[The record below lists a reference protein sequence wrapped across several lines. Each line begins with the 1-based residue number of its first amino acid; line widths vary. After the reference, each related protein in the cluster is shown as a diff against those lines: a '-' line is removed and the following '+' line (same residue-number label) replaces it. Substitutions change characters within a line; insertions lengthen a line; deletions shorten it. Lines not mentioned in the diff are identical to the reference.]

1 MSGGDQ
7 MSVNTPS
14 SSPASLPDPAP
25 PSTGKDPLYQT
36 ASTTA
41 TDYWNDSCSVE
52 ELTYAIERGAVGATT
67 NPTIVGDV
75 LKKEMHLW
83 RGRIAEIFAENPT
96 WTEDEITWRLIEEMA
111 MRGAELLLPVFER
124 EGGRKGRI
132 SIQTDPRL
140 YRDSARI
147 TEQALRFSALA
158 PNMQVK
164 IPVTCAGVQAI
175 EEVTAAGVNINA
187 TVCFTVPQALA
198 VAEAVER
205 GLQRRE
211 AAGEDVASMTPVCT
225 LMVGRLDD
233 WMEVLVKR
241 DGVVAD
247 PGIVHWAGIACM
259 KKAYGIVRERGYRT
273 RLLAAAYRHHLHW
286 SELIGGDVI
295 LTIPY
300 SWQRLFNDS
309 DIEVVP
315 RMDDPVPETIVNE
328 LYRRFP
334 DFRRAYDVD
343 GMSPEEFDSYGAAS
357 RTLRGFIASYHDLVA
372 VIRDFMLPNPDV
384 K

>member
-1 MSGGDQ
+1 
-7 MSVNTPS
+7 MSVKTPS
-14 SSPASLPDPAP
+14 SSPPSLPDPAQ
-25 PSTGKDPLYQT
+25 PSTSKDPLHQT

-67 NPTIVGDV
+67 NPTIVGQV

-83 RGRIAEIFAENPT
+83 RERIGKIVSENPT

-124 EGGRKGRI
+124 EGGRKGRL
-132 SIQTDPRL
+132 SIQTDPRF
-140 YRDSARI
+140 YRDAARI
-147 TEQALRFSALA
+147 AEQAVRFSTLA
-158 PNMQVK
+158 ANMQVK

-286 SELIGGDVI
+286 SELIGGDVV

>member
-1 MSGGDQ
+1 
-7 MSVNTPS
+7 MSVTPP
-14 SSPASLPDPAP
+14 SPLPSPP
-25 PSTGKDPLYQT
+25 ESGRPSTGMGPLQQT

-41 TDYWNDSCSVE
+41 TDYWNDSCSIE

-83 RGRIAEIFAENPT
+83 RERIAEIVAENPA
-96 WTEDEITWRLIEEMA
+96 WSEDEVTWRLIEEMA
-111 MRGAELLLPVFER
+111 IRGAELLLPVFQR
-124 EGGRKGRI
+124 EGGKKGRL

-140 YRDSARI
+140 YRDAARI
-147 TEQALRFSALA
+147 TAQALRFSALA

-164 IPVTCAGVQAI
+164 IPATCAGVQAI
-175 EEVTAAGVNINA
+175 EVATAAGVSINA

-198 VAEAVER
+198 VAAAVER

-233 WMEVLVKR
+233 WMQVLVKR

-247 PGIVHWAGIACM
+247 PGIEHWAGLACM

-273 RLLAAAYRHHLHW
+273 RLLAAAFRHHLHW
-286 SELIGGDVI
+286 SELIGGDVV

-315 RMDDPVPETIVNE
+315 RMDDPVPQQVVDE

-343 GMSPEEFDSYGAAS
+343 GMSPEEFDAYGATS
-357 RTLRGFIASYHDLVA
+357 RTLRGFIASYHDLVG

>member
-1 MSGGDQ
+1 MSAA
-7 MSVNTPS
+7 PPA
-14 SSPASLPDPAP
+14 SSPAGTPDNASAPAR
-25 PSTGKDPLYQT
+25 DARLYQT
-36 ASTTA
+36 TATTA

-83 RGRIAEIFAENPT
+83 RERIAEIVEQNPT
-96 WTEDEITWRLIEEMA
+96 WSEDEITWQLIEEMA

-124 EGGRKGRI
+124 EGGKKGRL

-140 YRDSARI
+140 YRDAARI
-147 TEQALRFSALA
+147 AEQALRFAALA

-164 IPVTCAGVQAI
+164 IPVTEAGVQAI
-175 EEVTAAGVNINA
+175 ETVTAAGVNINA

-205 GLQRRE
+205 GLRRRE
-211 AAGEDVASMTPVCT
+211 ATGEDVSSMAPVCT

-233 WMEVLVKR
+233 WMQVLMKR
-241 DGVVAD
+241 DGVAAD
-247 PGIVHWAGIACM
+247 PGCVPWAGLACM
-259 KKAYGIVRERGYRT
+259 KKAYAMARERGYRT

-286 SELIGGDVI
+286 SELIGGDVV

-300 SWQRLFNDS
+300 SWQRLFNES
-309 DIEVVP
+309 DIAVVP
-315 RMDDPVPETIVNE
+315 RMDDPVPAEMAKE
-328 LYRRFP
+328 LYDRFP
-334 DFRRAYDVD
+334 DFRRAYDAD
-343 GMSPEEFDSYGAAS
+343 GMTPAEFDSYGATA

-372 VIRDFMLPNPDV
+372 VVREFMLPNPDV

>member
-1 MSGGDQ
+1 MSAA
-7 MSVNTPS
+7 PPA
-14 SSPASLPDPAP
+14 SSPAGTPDNASAPAR
-25 PSTGKDPLYQT
+25 DARLYQT
-36 ASTTA
+36 TATTA

-83 RGRIAEIFAENPT
+83 RERIAEIVEQNPT
-96 WTEDEITWRLIEEMA
+96 WSEDEITWQLIEEMA

-124 EGGRKGRI
+124 EGGKKGRL

-140 YRDSARI
+140 YRDAARI
-147 TEQALRFSALA
+147 AEQALRFGALA

-164 IPVTCAGVQAI
+164 IPVTEAGVQAI
-175 EEVTAAGVNINA
+175 ETVTAAGVNINA

-205 GLQRRE
+205 GLRRRE
-211 AAGEDVASMTPVCT
+211 ATGEDVSSMTPVCT

-233 WMEVLVKR
+233 WMQVLMKR
-241 DGVVAD
+241 DGVAAD
-247 PGIVHWAGIACM
+247 PGCVPWAGLACM
-259 KKAYGIVRERGYRT
+259 KKAYAMARERGYRT

-286 SELIGGDVI
+286 SELIGGDVV

-300 SWQRLFNDS
+300 SWQRLFNES
-309 DIEVVP
+309 DIAVVP
-315 RMDDPVPETIVNE
+315 RMDDPVPAEMVKE
-328 LYRRFP
+328 LYDRFP
-334 DFRRAYDVD
+334 DFRRAYDAD
-343 GMSPEEFDSYGAAS
+343 GMTPAEFDSYGATA

-372 VIRDFMLPNPDV
+372 VVREFMLPNPDL

>member
-1 MSGGDQ
+1 MSER
-7 MSVNTPS
+7 TPDS
-14 SSPASLPDPAP
+14 ATASLPDPAQAGA
-25 PSTGKDPLYQT
+25 GKGPLYQT

-67 NPTIVGDV
+67 NPTIVGAV

-83 RGRIAEIFAENPT
+83 RERIAETVAENST

-124 EGGRKGRI
+124 EGGRKGRL
-132 SIQTDPRL
+132 SIQTDPRF
-140 YRDSARI
+140 YRDAARI
-147 TEQALRFSALA
+147 AEQAVRFSTLA
-158 PNMQVK
+158 ANMQVK
-164 IPVTCAGVQAI
+164 IPVTHAGVQAI
-175 EEVTAAGVNINA
+175 EEATAAGVTINA

-233 WMEVLVKR
+233 WMELLVKR
-241 DGVVAD
+241 DGIVAD

-286 SELIGGDVI
+286 SELIGGDVV

-300 SWQRLFNDS
+300 SWQRRFNDS

-315 RMDDPVPETIVNE
+315 RMDNPVPQQVIDE

-343 GMSPEEFDSYGAAS
+343 GMSPEEFDSYGATS